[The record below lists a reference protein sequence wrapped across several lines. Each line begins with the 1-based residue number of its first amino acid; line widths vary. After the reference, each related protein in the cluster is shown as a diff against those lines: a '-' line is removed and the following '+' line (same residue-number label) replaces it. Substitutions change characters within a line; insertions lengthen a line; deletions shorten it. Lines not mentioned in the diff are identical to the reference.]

1 MYKLVISDDEGK
13 TTVVPLVREEITIG
27 RKEGNTI
34 RLTERNVSRRHARLV
49 KQDGA
54 FVVEDLGSY
63 NGVKLNGRRIDGPAK
78 LRAEDHITIGD
89 YQLAL
94 KEQVAETAASEH
106 EQAEPAAPEAP
117 SEPQPPPRL
126 VMLTPPA
133 PGAEFALSK
142 EKVRLGRAE
151 DLDVWVNHRSISREH
166 AEVVRDGEGF
176 KIVDLGSANGVRV
189 NGEDATERT
198 LEPGDMLELG
208 QVRFRYVGE
217 GEQYVFDADQTVQM
231 GALEGESQRSRL
243 PMVAGV
249 LIVAAAV
256 AAAALIIISPEQ
268 SGGESSELV
277 GDGETHQVSS
287 APPGDSKQADQE
299 GDSDK
304 ADMESRQVAVATAVD
319 NCRKHLEAGR
329 YDKAVEQA
337 SRALSWEPEHQ
348 SARKCKKQAESR
360 RSEQDAFERGRQ
372 ALKSEDVDTAY
383 FAFKELPEDS
393 KYRDRPEVDR
403 ARRGYAQRQLQE
415 GRELV
420 RSNPM
425 EAKRRADKVLQMQ
438 GLPRELTRQARRLRQ
453 LSRRMR
459 QRLASRSVAT
469 VRSNGDGQ
477 GGGTAR
483 QGSSSSS
490 DGSTQ
495 GAGEGSSSGSAGSGS
510 AGSGSGGGSPLS
522 GARECLATGKGNS
535 CVVRALEGRARTA
548 DGLALLIETYRTMGN
563 TPAMR
568 RTMKQFISRFPNDR
582 RARSYKRQMEP

>member
-106 EQAEPAAPEAP
+106 EQAEPAAPEAS

-142 EKVRLGRAE
+142 ERVRLGRAE

-256 AAAALIIISPEQ
+256 AAAALIIISPEE
-268 SGGESSELV
+268 SGGE
-277 GDGETHQVSS
+277 
-287 APPGDSKQADQE
+287 
-299 GDSDK
+299 
-304 ADMESRQVAVATAVD
+304 
-319 NCRKHLEAGR
+319 
-329 YDKAVEQA
+329 
-337 SRALSWEPEHQ
+337 
-348 SARKCKKQAESR
+348 
-360 RSEQDAFERGRQ
+360 
-372 ALKSEDVDTAY
+372 
-383 FAFKELPEDS
+383 
-393 KYRDRPEVDR
+393 
-403 ARRGYAQRQLQE
+403 
-415 GRELV
+415 
-420 RSNPM
+420 
-425 EAKRRADKVLQMQ
+425 
-438 GLPRELTRQARRLRQ
+438 
-453 LSRRMR
+453 
-459 QRLASRSVAT
+459 
-469 VRSNGDGQ
+469 
-477 GGGTAR
+477 
-483 QGSSSSS
+483 
-490 DGSTQ
+490 
-495 GAGEGSSSGSAGSGS
+495 
-510 AGSGSGGGSPLS
+510 
-522 GARECLATGKGNS
+522 
-535 CVVRALEGRARTA
+535 
-548 DGLALLIETYRTMGN
+548 
-563 TPAMR
+563 
-568 RTMKQFISRFPNDR
+568 
-582 RARSYKRQMEP
+582 